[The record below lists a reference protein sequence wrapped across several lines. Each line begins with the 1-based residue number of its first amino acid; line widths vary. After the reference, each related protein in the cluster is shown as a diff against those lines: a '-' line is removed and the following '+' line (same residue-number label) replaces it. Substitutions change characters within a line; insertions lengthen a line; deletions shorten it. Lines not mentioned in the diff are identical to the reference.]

1 MPSGFGAT
9 FFQAMNATYPHR
21 LPVFCLAGWCLLSLL
36 GAPEISFAA
45 EKPAEATA
53 KAAEPDLSTPAKAA
67 EAFFKA
73 VKAGDLAALKTI
85 VSPRIQEVI
94 AKGGRT
100 MEDFAK
106 LWAGQIEFKS
116 AAEPAASEI
125 TAAGRVG
132 VPVTGKSLK
141 SGKEETHAVRFVKA
155 GDKWLMDER

>member
-1 MPSGFGAT
+1 
-9 FFQAMNATYPHR
+9 MNATAPHR
-21 LPVFCLAGWCLLSLL
+21 LLILCFAGWCALALIR
-36 GAPEISFAA
+36 APEISLAA
-45 EKPAEATA
+45 EKPTEAPA

-73 VKAGDLAALKTI
+73 VKAGDVAALKTI

-132 VPVTGKSLK
+132 VPVTGKDPK
-141 SGKEETHAVRFVKA
+141 SGKEETHAVRFVKS